1 MKCLIS
7 TAHGHSLEEML
18 RIYYKLKNFN
28 PIVVSESWRLIMI
41 EVENLQQLID
51 NLKFPLIIDR
61 ARKKDMSY
69 GWLIKKHNIK
79 YDITIYDDYIE

>member
-7 TAHGHSLEEML
+7 TAHGHSPEEML

-51 NLKFPLIIDR
+51 NLKFPLIIGR
-61 ARKKDMSY
+61 ARKKDISY